1 MARYDAR
8 SICNQT
14 VPCQDSFFQLLPC
27 KKQTQIEA
35 TLALATF
42 SSMLNED
49 IFPVLRR
56 KETAEP
62 LTVEWI
68 TGPRPLL
75 RTTRLSQSL
84 QDALAFDG
92 FHLVSLPSPARGIY
106 REALQKLPERH
117 LERELEKGE
126 LCQFLKTTWGALHS
140 DIFASLPLEEMR
152 SPLVLSDREKVL
164 RLLNFATMPEML
176 PETQTHAV
184 GKAQCFE
191 HLEGVPLLLT
201 HGGKLTA
208 FGAQNRRFNTDRDLL
223 PKHPDLFIHD
233 EAWRTFTQVKGR
245 VTPIGICK
253 LQVADLLPYQNEVEE
268 HVHAGGP
275 KFCDNPYLKHLWT
288 LVSRAG
294 KTTNPF
300 GLLGRWR
307 ILAVYANDGAR
318 LEPLQDVHQTILI
331 WTDAQEKIAKALLCI
346 GFRLLQQELYHDHDF
361 LAEELVCQDD
371 GLIQLLLSAHHSA
384 FEGLNAEDRH
394 ALLTYFS
401 GIVISKKAQLPDGV
415 RRLPLFKLAED
426 GFTDLCRT
434 DVTYCCLNP
443 KDKHAGALEKLMPST
458 AVLLA
463 WPTQQLKPIYEHL
476 RIRLCNGEDF
486 MVRFILPE
494 LPRVC
499 QGSACRRL
507 ATTYLDELHEF
518 VVTERSQKVTE
529 AARQI
534 AFVPTADNRMSLASS
549 LIDPEIQ
556 VVQCF
561 KHCCSGF
568 LPADWIYSSHH
579 RRLLHHLGLQT
590 SIRAEMLLKFAQD
603 LDAKKELELHL
614 ELIDRI

>member
-1 MARYDAR
+1 
-8 SICNQT
+8 
-14 VPCQDSFFQLLPC
+14 
-27 KKQTQIEA
+27 
-35 TLALATF
+35 
-42 SSMLNED
+42 MLNED
-49 IFPVLRR
+49 IFPVLGR

-68 TGPRPLL
+68 AGPRPLL
-75 RTTRLSQSL
+75 RTTRLSESL

-92 FHLVSLPSPARGIY
+92 LHLVSLPSPARLKY
-106 REALQKLPERH
+106 REALQKLPGRH
-117 LERELEKGE
+117 QERELEKGE
-126 LCQFLKTTWGALHS
+126 LCQFLKTTWAALHS
-140 DIFASLPLEEMR
+140 NIFANLPLEEVR

-164 RLLNFATMPEML
+164 HLLNFATMPGML
-176 PETQTHAV
+176 PETQTHAIK
-184 GKAQCFE
+184 KAQCFE

-233 EAWRTFTQVKGR
+233 EAWRTFTQVKGH
-245 VTPIGICK
+245 VTPIGIRE

-268 HVHAGGP
+268 HVQAGGP
-275 KFCDNPYLKHLWT
+275 KFCDNSYLKHLWT
-288 LVSRAG
+288 LVSRPAQR
-294 KTTNPF
+294 TSPF

-331 WTDAQEKIAKALLCI
+331 STDAQEKIANALLCI
-346 GFRLLQQELYHDHDF
+346 GFRLLQQELYFDHDF
-361 LAEELVCQDD
+361 LAEQLVCKDH
-371 GLIQLLLSAHHSA
+371 GLIQMLLSAHHSA

-401 GIVISKKAQLPDGV
+401 GIVISKKALPEGV

-426 GFTDLCRT
+426 GFTDLGKT
-434 DVTYCCLNP
+434 DVTYCCLDP

-529 AARQI
+529 AAWRV
-534 AFVPTADNRMSLASS
+534 AFVPTADNCMSFASS

-561 KHCCSGF
+561 KHCCSER

-579 RRLLHHLGLQT
+579 HRELLHHLGLQT
-590 SIRAEMLLKFAQD
+590 SIPAEMLLKFAQD
-603 LDAKKELELHL
+603 LDAKKELELH
-614 ELIDRI
+614 

>member
-1 MARYDAR
+1 MASYDVR
-8 SICNQT
+8 SIWNQT
-14 VPCQDSFFQLLPC
+14 VPCQESFFKLLPC

-75 RTTRLSQSL
+75 RTTCLSPSL

-92 FHLVSLPSPARGIY
+92 LHLVSLPPPARGIY
-106 REALQKLPERH
+106 QEALQKLPERH
-117 LERELEKGE
+117 LERELDKGE
-126 LCQFLKTTWGALHS
+126 LCQFLKTTWAALHS
-140 DIFASLPLEEMR
+140 DIFAHLPLEEAR

-164 RLLNFATMPEML
+164 QLLKFATMPE
-176 PETQTHAV
+176 THAV

-208 FGAQNRRFNTDRDLL
+208 FGAQNRRSKTDRDLL
-223 PKHPDLFIHD
+223 PKHPDLFIH
-233 EAWRTFTQVKGR
+233 EAAWRTFTEVKGR
-245 VTPIGICK
+245 VTPIGIRE

-275 KFCDNPYLKHLWT
+275 EFRDNPYLKHLWS
-288 LVSRAG
+288 LVSRAANR
-294 KTTNPF
+294 TNPF

-331 WTDAQEKIAKALLCI
+331 STDAQEKIAHALLCI
-346 GFRLLQQELYHDHDF
+346 GFRLLQQEAYHGF
-361 LAEELVCQDD
+361 LSEQLVCKDD
-371 GLIQLLLSAHHSA
+371 GLIQLLLSAHHLA
-384 FEGLNAEDRH
+384 FEGLDEADIH

-401 GIVISKKAQLPDGV
+401 GIVISEKTQLPEDI
-415 RRLPLFKLAED
+415 RRLPLFKLAQG

-434 DVTYCCLNP
+434 DVTYCCLDP

-486 MVRFILPE
+486 MVHFILPE
-494 LPRVC
+494 LPQVC

-507 ATTYLDELHEF
+507 ATTYLNELHEF
-518 VVTERSQKVTE
+518 VVTERSQKVAK

-561 KHCCSGF
+561 KHCCSEH
-568 LPADWIYSSHH
+568 LPADWIYSHH
-579 RRLLHHLGLQT
+579 YRHYRRLLHHLGLQT
-590 SIRAEMLLKFAQD
+590 SIPAEMLLKFAQD
-603 LDAKKELELHL
+603 LDAKKELELHWNL
-614 ELIDRI
+614 LIDRI

>member
-1 MARYDAR
+1 MARYDVR
-8 SICNQT
+8 SIWNQT
-14 VPCQDSFFQLLPC
+14 VPCQESFFKLLPC

-75 RTTRLSQSL
+75 RTTCLSESL

-92 FHLVSLPSPARGIY
+92 LHLVSLPPPARGIY
-106 REALQKLPERH
+106 QEALQKLPERH
-117 LERELEKGE
+117 LERELDKGE
-126 LCQFLKTTWGALHS
+126 LCQFLKTTWAALHS
-140 DIFASLPLEEMR
+140 DIFAHLPLQEAR

-164 RLLNFATMPEML
+164 QLLKFAVTMPEML

-184 GKAQCFE
+184 RKAQCFE

-208 FGAQNRRFNTDRDLL
+208 FGAQNRRFKTDHDLL
-223 PKHPDLFIHD
+223 PRHPDLFIHE
-233 EAWRTFTQVKGR
+233 EAWRTFTEVKGP
-245 VTPIGICK
+245 VTPIGIRE

-268 HVHAGGP
+268 HVRAGGP
-275 KFCDNPYLKHLWT
+275 KFRDNPYLKHLWS
-288 LVSRAG
+288 LVSRAANR
-294 KTTNPF
+294 TNPF

-307 ILAVYANDGAR
+307 ILAVYAKDGAR

-331 WTDAQEKIAKALLCI
+331 STDAQQKIA
-346 GFRLLQQELYHDHDF
+346 
-361 LAEELVCQDD
+361 
-371 GLIQLLLSAHHSA
+371 
-384 FEGLNAEDRH
+384 H

-401 GIVISKKAQLPDGV
+401 GIVTSEKAQLPKDI
-415 RRLPLFKLAED
+415 RRLPLFKLAQG
-426 GFTDLCRT
+426 GFTNLCRT
-434 DVTYCCLNP
+434 DVTYCCLDP

-486 MVRFILPE
+486 MVHFILPE
-494 LPRVC
+494 LPQVC
-499 QGSACRRL
+499 QGSACREL
-507 ATTYLDELHEF
+507 ATTCLNELHEF
-518 VVTERSQKVTE
+518 AVTERSQNVAK

-561 KHCCSGF
+561 KHCCSEH
-568 LPADWIYSSHH
+568 LPAAWIYSHH
-579 RRLLHHLGLQT
+579 YRRLLHHLGLQT
-590 SIRAEMLLKFAQD
+590 SIPAEMLLKFAQD
-603 LDAKKELELHL
+603 LDAKKELELHWNL
-614 ELIDRI
+614 LIEFDRHIL